1 MSMTR
6 LAWPGLLIACLA
18 WTTASGQAPEQAY
31 PSQMVRVIVPFSP
44 GSVTDILARTLA
56 EKLAESWNQ
65 TVIVDNRPG
74 VPGTAS
80 VAKSAPDGL
89 TLMLTSNGHAVIGS
103 LNKNLGF
110 DPVKDFAG
118 VTQLASVPFVLV
130 ATPSLG
136 VASVKE
142 LIEHAR
148 NEPGALNMALPGLG
162 SAASI
167 ASELFRQQAG
177 IDITVLPYKGA
188 PEAHASVVRGDAHI
202 FFSAAN
208 VGLEL
213 IQAGK
218 VKPLAVSTRTRLTKL
233 PDVPTLAEAGLA
245 DFDYDAWFGVLVPAG
260 TPHGIV
266 TRLNRDISAVIAMP
280 DVKTRMERQGIEPRL
295 AAPDA
300 FDAVIRADT
309 ARYGTLFRGSG
320 EPRN

>member
-1 MSMTR
+1 MSMAR

-44 GSVTDILARTLA
+44 GSVTDILARTIA

-136 VASVKE
+136 VTSVKE

-148 NEPGALNMALPGLG
+148 KNPGALNMALPGLG

-167 ASELFRQQAG
+167 ASELFRQEAG
-177 IDITVLPYKGA
+177 IDITVLPYRGA

-218 VKPLAVSTRTRLTKL
+218 VKPLAVSTRARLARL
-233 PDVPTLAEAGLA
+233 PEVPTLAEAGLA
-245 DFDYDAWFGVLVPAG
+245 NFDYDAWFGVLPAG
-260 TPHGIV
+260 TPHRIV
-266 TRLNRDISAVIAMP
+266 TRLNRDITAVIAMP